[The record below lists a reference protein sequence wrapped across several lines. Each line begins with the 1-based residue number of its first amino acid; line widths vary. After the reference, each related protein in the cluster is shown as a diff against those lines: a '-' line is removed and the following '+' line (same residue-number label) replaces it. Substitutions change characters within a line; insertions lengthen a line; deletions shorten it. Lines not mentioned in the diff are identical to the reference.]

1 MMLQKAG
8 FEGFLKAMEEAKI
21 LVDFDVRSGHH
32 HGTKFR
38 MRQDSWP
45 TLYEKQTIIV

>member
-32 HGTKFR
+32 HGTKLR